1 MLSYEEFKTAV
12 RTDLKK
18 YMPDSYAN
26 HKLVETKLYKINRCV
41 DSFHLQPPGPIREA
55 VPMPSLNFQDLY
67 QSIVGGAKLE
77 NVMRLIAQTMQ
88 YTLPASVERDCS
100 WFEEDR
106 KPDPSRLHVA
116 LINRHRNEEYLKNIP
131 HHDFLDLSAI
141 AVLEEGD
148 RSGYL
153 CVVNHDI
160 LKDLDMDVDTLLE
173 TACANTFEKYPS
185 LLEQSHLGLNA
196 WCEGSTFGAVCLL
209 DETMLKE
216 AADVL
221 DSDLYILPDSLH
233 LLFIIAVKNVP
244 RGIILEAHHRAMLLE
259 PDAFDF
265 LSDNVYYYDR
275 KKGALRILSAGSKRI
290 S

>member
-1 MLSYEEFKTAV
+1 MIIPIYPIVFKRRYVILSYEEFKTAV

-116 LINRHRNEEYLKNIP
+116 LINRYRNEEYLKNIP
-131 HHDFLDLSAI
+131 HH
-141 AVLEEGD
+141 G
-148 RSGYL
+148 
-153 CVVNHDI
+153 
-160 LKDLDMDVDTLLE
+160 
-173 TACANTFEKYPS
+173 
-185 LLEQSHLGLNA
+185 
-196 WCEGSTFGAVCLL
+196 EGSTFGAVCPQDRNASPRRSLPAGNRKGPAL
-209 DETMLKE
+209 CR
-216 AADVL
+216 ARFA
-221 DSDLYILPDSLH
+221 IL
-233 LLFIIAVKNVP
+233 F
-244 RGIILEAHHRAMLLE
+244 
-259 PDAFDF
+259 
-265 LSDNVYYYDR
+265 
-275 KKGALRILSAGSKRI
+275 
-290 S
+290 